1 MSESRKERADA
12 VRNRRAILAATE
24 KLLAIRRAADIS
36 IEQVAAE
43 AGVAKG
49 TVFHRFGSRTGLMT
63 ALMYERARELS
74 EAITDGLP
82 PLGPGAPDRDR
93 LLAFLD
99 AVIDMVARNKSLL
112 AELARTTETG
122 TETEAGTEPAAG
134 SAGKPVYSVW
144 HTHLRTLLAAQRPD
158 VDADLIAHLVLGS
171 LHSEPVL
178 ARLTAEGPE
187 RVAAALRTMVQ
198 SLLDAP

>member
-1 MSESRKERADA
+1 MGEIRKERADA

-24 KLLAIRRAADIS
+24 KLLAAHRAADIS
-36 IEQVAAE
+36 IEQVADE

-63 ALMYERARELS
+63 ALMYERAQALS
-74 EAITDGLP
+74 DAIADGLP
-82 PLGPGAPDRDR
+82 PLGPGALDRDR
-93 LLAFLD
+93 LFAFLD

-112 AELARTTETG
+112 TELARTTETVTS
-122 TETEAGTEPAAG
+122 TETETTADSG
-134 SAGKPVYSVW
+134 GKPVYSFW
-144 HTHLRTLLAAQRPD
+144 HKHLRTLLATQRPD

-187 RVAAALRTMVQ
+187 RVAAGLRTMVQ